1 MSLLSGL
8 TYDND
13 IQQEQDVLG
22 GGRFS
27 PVESGVY
34 DATIKFAYIKKTK
47 GGALG
52 LNLGFELD
60 SGKEYT
66 ETLYVASGDSK
77 GNKNFY
83 VNKQGEKRF
92 LPGFVNADAI
102 SLFAAQ
108 KPLGEMDTEPKVV
121 KIYDFELG
129 KEKPEEVPMITA
141 FIGKQVKLGIKQKLE
156 DKRIKADNGEY
167 VPSGETRTTNE
178 IDKVFH
184 PTNSMTVPE
193 IRAKAESAEFIE
205 NWKKKWDGKV
215 QDTSTAK
222 KAEQSGATGKS
233 ASASSLF
240 KQ

>member
-22 GGRFS
+22 GSKFS

-34 DATIKFAYIKKTK
+34 DATIKYAYLKKSK

-66 ETLYVASGDSK
+66 ETLYVTSGDSK

-83 VNKQGEKRF
+83 VNQQGEKRF

-141 FIGKQVKLGIKQKLE
+141 FIGKQVKLAIKQKLE

-184 PTNSMTVPE
+184 PTNGMTVPE

-205 NWKKKWDGKV
+205 SWKKKWDGKV

-222 KAEQSGATGKS
+222 KAEQSGSTGKP

-240 KQ
+240 K